1 MPSEDPS
8 SFEATSPITEKKEKS
23 GQVDDLAKGTDSD
36 EELPQSK
43 LPVSKKTKKKK
54 GKKVDG

>member
-1 MPSEDPS
+1 MPSEDHS
-8 SFEATSPITEKKEKS
+8 SFEPTSPTTEKKEKLA
-23 GQVDDLAKGTDSD
+23 QVDDLGRVTDSD

-43 LPVSKKTKKKK
+43 LPVSKKGKKKK